1 MKTLFRSSPLAA
13 VALLA
18 CTQGTPGN
26 GHVLYLRQAQ
36 PEGGTA
42 YDWVSPNARD
52 LGSFS
57 LQPPNAFEERTCGS
71 VVAFAA
77 SPGLLPEE
85 LQVDEVLFRLW
96 WQTGMHRGYLALNAP
111 GLVRPLAA
119 TALEATGR
127 DPQDPFQVGDYSLA
141 SLRVPANQLLKG
153 QQPDQLYVTLDAA
166 GGTLQVPSCP
176 SFRSMVVLN
185 PPSEAELAGRDA
197 DGDGHDDLQE
207 LQGAQR
213 DPFGSDPPQQ
223 ACLPTRRRSLPEL
236 PRLEAPSATGELG
249 TDRIEGQRRIEGQVL
264 SHSGPLEVHGQ
275 LELAQAG
282 LLLAPSGGRYE
293 EGARILVRPGGS
305 LAITQGSIIAAADPA
320 WGFMI
325 EISAGAQLE
334 LTDSV
339 LLFPG
344 SLYLESGGRTRSDT
358 AGLVLRD
365 ARVTVRGNRFRHGLE
380 AIRVQADGVRI
391 EGNLFERN
399 GTAIWASGR
408 DGHVLG
414 NTSVGD
420 GTFLELE
427 ANAQGW
433 QVSGNRAV
441 ATIDRVFC
449 LRQTATGNTLR
460 DNLILRAHQLFEL
473 NRSKGNLLADNLFC
487 SAAGVI
493 PQLEGGG
500 NDLQDNLVLRSND
513 PRCLERE
520 QP

>member
-1 MKTLFRSSPLAA
+1 M
-13 VALLA
+13 
-18 CTQGTPGN
+18 
-26 GHVLYLRQAQ
+26 LYLRQSQ

-52 LGSFS
+52 LGSLS
-57 LQPPNAFEERTCGS
+57 LEPPGSFEERTCGS
-71 VVAFAA
+71 VVAFGS

-111 GLVRPLAA
+111 GLTRPLAA
-119 TALEATGR
+119 TALEATRRSGD
-127 DPQDPFQVGDYSLA
+127 DPYQVGDYSLA
-141 SLRVPANQLLKG
+141 SVRVPAGQLLGG
-153 QQPDQLYVTLDAA
+153 QQLDQLYLTLDAA

-185 PPSEAELAGRDA
+185 PPSEVELAGRDA
-197 DGDGHDDLQE
+197 DGDGQDDLEE

-213 DPFGSDPPQQ
+213 DPFGADPALQ
-223 ACLPTRRRSLPEL
+223 ACLPSSRRHLPEL
-236 PRLEAPSATGELG
+236 PRLDAPTATGALE
-249 TDRIEGQRRIEGQVL
+249 TDRIEGQRRIEGQIL
-264 SHSGPLEVHGQ
+264 SHSGPLEVVGHLG
-275 LELAQAG
+275 LADAG
-282 LLLAPSGGRYE
+282 LLLAPSGGRFE

-305 LAITQGSIIAAADPA
+305 LAITQGSTIAAADPA

-325 EISAGAQLE
+325 EIAEGAQLE

-344 SLYLESGGRTRSDT
+344 SIYLESGGRTRNDT

-365 ARVTVRGNRFRHGLE
+365 PRVTVRGNRFRHGLE

-391 EGNLFERN
+391 EDNLFERN

-408 DGHVLG
+408 DGQVLG

-420 GTFLELE
+420 GSFLELE

-460 DNLILRAHQLFEL
+460 DNVILRAHQLFEL
-473 NRSKGNLLADNLFC
+473 NRSQGNLLANNLFC
-487 SAAGVI
+487 TTAGVV
-493 PQLEGGG
+493 PVLEGGG
-500 NDLQDNLVLRSND
+500 NDLQDNLVLRTSD
-513 PRCLERE
+513 PRCRERE